1 MDTTKK
7 TKPIKLIIIVP
18 FLISL
23 FCTIDLGLN
32 LLYNTQAHL
41 HDGLV
46 PLSILHTLFNIFGD
60 SVWTFERFFC
70 AFEAAVWITFML
82 FLLNVILSLFKN
94 DD

>member
-1 MDTTKK
+1 MNKK
-7 TKPIKLIIIVP
+7 KAIKLIRTIP

-46 PLSILHTLFNIFGD
+46 PCSILHTLFNIFGD
-60 SVWTFERFFC
+60 SVWTFELFFH
-70 AFEAAVWITFML
+70 AFEMSVWITFVI
-82 FLLNVILSLFKN
+82 LLMNVILSLIKN
-94 DD
+94 SD